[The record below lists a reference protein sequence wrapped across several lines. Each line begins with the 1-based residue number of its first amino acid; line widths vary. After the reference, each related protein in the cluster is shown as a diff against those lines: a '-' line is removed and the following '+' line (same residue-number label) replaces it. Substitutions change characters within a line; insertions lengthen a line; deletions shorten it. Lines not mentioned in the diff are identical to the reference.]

1 MNASE
6 IPLEKRLQSEVNGI
20 NQEVFDLIEQI
31 QGQNQKVDKKEVFN
45 KLEAI
50 NVSLNDKYVNC
61 MAIKGNKTAKKSLMT
76 SLQEC
81 RERLGKV
88 LSELRNV
95 TDFSNLSN
103 TAVANLYDAAYKGIN
118 KGGLRKMIDKRALQ
132 NESMYQN
139 LEKEITE
146 IVSK

>member
-45 KLEAI
+45 KLEEI

-132 NESMYQN
+132 NEAMYQN
-139 LEKEITE
+139 LEKEIAE
-146 IVSK
+146 IVAK

>member
-45 KLEAI
+45 RLEAI

-132 NESMYQN
+132 NEAMYQN
-139 LEKEITE
+139 LEKEIAE
-146 IVSK
+146 IVAK

>member
-132 NESMYQN
+132 NEAMYQN
-139 LEKEITE
+139 LEKEIAE
-146 IVSK
+146 IVAK